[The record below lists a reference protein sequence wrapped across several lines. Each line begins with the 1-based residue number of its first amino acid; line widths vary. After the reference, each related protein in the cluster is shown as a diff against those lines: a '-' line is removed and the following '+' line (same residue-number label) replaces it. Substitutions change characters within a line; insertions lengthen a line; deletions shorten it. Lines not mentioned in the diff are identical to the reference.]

1 MGLSAPRAFQFQ
13 NQLARL
19 DFIDEVPQPS
29 VTAATPKLHLR
40 RARHSCLLPRPTML
54 RVLKLLDGPINY
66 AHGHWPS
73 TLPRLIDLAVDS

>member
-1 MGLSAPRAFQFQ
+1 MGLSAPWAFQFQ

-40 RARHSCLLPRPTML
+40 REHHRCLLPKAKDVE
-54 RVLKLLDGPINY
+54 VLKLPDGRIKLR
-66 AHGHWPS
+66 S
-73 TLPRLIDLAVDS
+73 RSLPVNRDSLNRLGGKS